1 MSVSGKH
8 LKLFKYLK
16 IFKTFHRKIFGTY
29 WLLKHDKNM
38 QGKDV
43 ASYCWFLVIVFVQ
56 ALTLHNLRGDRGH
69 TYFSE

>member
-1 MSVSGKH
+1 M
-8 LKLFKYLK
+8 
-16 IFKTFHRKIFGTY
+16 FHRKNFGTY

>member
-1 MSVSGKH
+1 M
-8 LKLFKYLK
+8 
-16 IFKTFHRKIFGTY
+16 FHRKNFGTY

-43 ASYCWFLVIVFVQ
+43 ATYCYFLVIVFVQ

-69 TYFSE
+69 TSYFSE

>member
-1 MSVSGKH
+1 M
-8 LKLFKYLK
+8 
-16 IFKTFHRKIFGTY
+16 FHRKNFGTY

-43 ASYCWFLVIVFVQ
+43 AGYCWFLVIVFVQ